1 VSGLLLLVP
10 FLLGGPGG
18 PARGT
23 AEASLRGLK
32 VRVEY
37 GRPRLFGRTLAELMD
52 GLPEDRIWRAG
63 FNEVTTL
70 ATEGTLLLGRF
81 RVRPGCYSLYVHV
94 PKDGASELILNSDL
108 GLELGS
114 LGRALGF
121 PVSAEDAHRRWPHLE
136 GYDKG
141 NPEKGLPP
149 IASAEVARAP
159 LRSEHVEPLDLF
171 TVTFRSIEGGL
182 ELELTWGET
191 RLSAELRPAPS
202 VSTAGAPG
210 RGFLRGDGRASG
222 SRPPSPRRSQGL
234 EIAIVELHPSLKP
247 FNP

>member
-1 VSGLLLLVP
+1 MSGLLLLVP
-10 FLLGGPGG
+10 VLLGGFAGG

-23 AEASLRGLK
+23 TQASLHGLK

-63 FNEVTTL
+63 FNEVTTF
-70 ATEGTLLLGRF
+70 ATEGALLLGRF
-81 RVRPGCYSLYVHV
+81 RVPPGCYSLYVHV
-94 PKDGASELILNSDL
+94 PKDSPSELILNSDL

-159 LRSEHVEPLDLF
+159 LRSEQVEPLDLF

-182 ELELTWGET
+182 ELQLVWGEI
-191 RLSAELRPAPS
+191 RLSADLRPAP
-202 VSTAGAPG
+202 
-210 RGFLRGDGRASG
+210 
-222 SRPPSPRRSQGL
+222 
-234 EIAIVELHPSLKP
+234 
-247 FNP
+247 